1 MNRRQFLILS
11 TVLLAAACR
20 NGKKYSKLA
29 KGSTVLCL
37 GDSLTEGYGAPKGTD
52 YPTQL
57 AEITGWKIINGGV
70 SGDTSEQA
78 LGRLS
83 GLMSQEPKLVIVSI
97 GGNDFLQKI
106 PESTTR
112 VNIAKI
118 LDIIQNANIP
128 VVLVRIP
135 YFTTGALLGNVSEH
149 PLYDEIATQ
158 YRIPLLKDAW
168 ADILGDKSLK
178 SDMVHANADGYRQFA
193 EELADFL
200 KQQGFL

>member
-11 TVLLAAACR
+11 TALLAAACS
-20 NGKKYSKLA
+20 NGKKHSKLA

-37 GDSLTEGYGAPKGTD
+37 GDSLTAGYGAPEGTD

-128 VVLVRIP
+128 VVLVGIP